1 MNRYASLLLI
11 LFSITAF
18 AQKASYDT
26 QMDDLFSKAYEHLY
40 VNKDSAYHYFNEIEV
55 LANKNQDWATV
66 FEALISSNRNAGAF
80 YDLDKLSGNLN
91 RLDSLFLKHKPY
103 LDTLPE
109 KRLYVNSLLYDKGN
123 YYFQLNNYRSSRQT
137 FGQIIDSLEPLP
149 NTEMDE
155 ELIDLLSVSYSFIA
169 KMYTDEGKYEL
180 AQQYYDKN
188 IRYILQ
194 KKPNDLA
201 SLNTNY
207 SLLAELYGKK
217 GQYENSNAY
226 FKKALGFYLKDQTGI
241 NGIIATAHNLSENY
255 LALSKTDSAQYY
267 LKLAKNYLNETH
279 HFASYHHR
287 VQAKLEQKMNNYE
300 LALKELNFA
309 LHLEKEKWKNA
320 KNESIAIIYNEIGML
335 QAAFGQYVNAVANYN
350 LGLEQVEDFDSRGTS
365 TLKLLKNKSVS
376 LNKLG
381 NNDNYKA
388 TMETVNLGIKTL
400 DTLKP
405 SFKSKADQLFL
416 IEDAFP
422 LFESGL
428 EAAYQL
434 YASTSDDSLIDLAF
448 RYSEK
453 SKSVLLLEAL
463 LEAKATQF
471 ANIPNDVLERESE
484 LKSEIT
490 YLEKQIKNS
499 ETDQSDLKD
508 ALFTLKE
515 EYRQLVQK
523 LEVDYKSYYDLKYN
537 TTTVSLEVSQKS
549 LSKHQL
555 LISYFYGNKA
565 IYAIAL
571 NRGKKEM
578 FRIPIDADLEANI
591 KKVYQMLSDPKS
603 DVIALGNA
611 TYSIYELLL
620 QPILNSG
627 DQKKLIIIPDG
638 LLNYLPFSAL
648 NTSPGGIRY
657 LAENHAIGYV
667 NSATLLSEL
676 EERQPKEHTI
686 LAFAPSF
693 DGTVSVSNPDRGK
706 LLPLPNNKKEVE
718 QILTSFHGRAYIDGE
733 ASLRNF
739 KSQLASFGMVH
750 LATHA
755 IFDDTAPEYSYL
767 AFAQNGNAA
776 EDLLYVADLYNLQLD
791 ADLVTL
797 SACESGIGDLK
808 RGEGF
813 LSLARGFFYSG
824 AASIASTLWKI
835 NDASTT
841 TLMTS
846 FYKNLSKGEAK
857 DVALQNAQIEF
868 LDNNRDN
875 ALSHPYYWSAFVISG
890 NTLALSLPYNWIW
903 FILVT
908 LVVLVSGF
916 LYFKT
921 KKGVN

>member
-66 FEALISSNRNAGAF
+66 FEVLISSNRNAGAF

-169 KMYTDEGKYEL
+169 KMYTDENKYEL

-405 SFKSKADQLFL
+405 SFRSKADQLFL

-434 YASTSDDSLIDLAF
+434 YAFTSDDSLIDLAF

-499 ETDQSDLKD
+499 ETDQSDQKD

-620 QPILNSG
+620 KPILNSG

-767 AFAQNGNAA
+767 AFAQNGNEA

-875 ALSHPYYWSAFVISG
+875 ALSHPYFWSAFVISG

>member
-335 QAAFGQYVNAVANYN
+335 QVAFGQYVNAVANYN

-499 ETDQSDLKD
+499 ETDQSDQKD

-603 DVIALGNA
+603 DVMALGSD
-611 TYSIYELLL
+611 TYKIYELLL
-620 QPILNSG
+620 KPILNSG

-657 LAENHAIGYV
+657 LVENHAIGYV

>member
-188 IRYILQ
+188 IRYSLQ

-335 QAAFGQYVNAVANYN
+335 QAAFGQYVSAVANYN
-350 LGLEQVEDFDSRGTS
+350 LGLEQVEDFDSKGTS

-405 SFKSKADQLFL
+405 SFRSKADQLFL

-434 YASTSDDSLIDLAF
+434 YAFTSDDSLIDLAF

-490 YLEKQIKNS
+490 YLERQIKNS
-499 ETDQSDLKD
+499 ETDQSDQKD
-508 ALFTLKE
+508 ALFILKE

-620 QPILNSG
+620 KPILNSG

>member
-335 QAAFGQYVNAVANYN
+335 QAAFGQYVSAVANYN

-490 YLEKQIKNS
+490 YLERQIKNS

>member
-405 SFKSKADQLFL
+405 SFRSKADQLFL

-620 QPILNSG
+620 KPILNSG

-767 AFAQNGNAA
+767 AFAQNGNEA